1 MGERCRRYRIGRKTD
16 GYSQSCLM
24 PNVRYLND
32 RKTDRSAAN
41 RETSPDQASAAQRR
55 GRRAVAP
62 WEIPWQGWK
71 DILVRTYEQ
80 FNEDRLLA
88 VAAGVVFYGLLALF
102 PAITALVSSYALFAK
117 PSGGESRSFP
127 GGAAPWR
134 ADYSCYNRRSCC
146 KHSYR
151 ELSARRTSVR

>member
-1 MGERCRRYRIGRKTD
+1 
-16 GYSQSCLM
+16 M

-41 RETSPDQASAAQRR
+41 RETSPSNDSAAHER
-55 GRRAVAP
+55 GRQAVAP

-80 FNEDRLLA
+80 FNQDRLLA

-102 PAITALVSSYALFAK
+102 PVLAVPLD
-117 PSGGESRSFP
+117 GGQVIP
-127 GGAAPWR
+127 HA
-134 ADYSCYNRRSCC
+134 
-146 KHSYR
+146 
-151 ELSARRTSVR
+151 